1 MKNVFCYFP
10 EPQARALQEEFL
22 RLQQQLLTFQ
32 LQVAQ
37 QLQSAKPSQ
46 ETTVTEEP
54 SSIEQVNSSQPSS
67 IVVVDE
73 IQEPVTKSIDSPISP
88 AETVEAPAD
97 FASEDR

>member
-22 RLQQQLLTFQ
+22 RLQQQLLTLQ

-37 QLQSAKPSQ
+37 QQSAKPSQ

>member
-22 RLQQQLLTFQ
+22 RLQQQLLTLQ

-37 QLQSAKPSQ
+37 QQSAKPSQ
-46 ETTVTEEP
+46 ETTVIEEP
-54 SSIEQVNSSQPSS
+54 SSIEQVNEQPSS

-73 IQEPVTKSIDSPISP
+73 IQEPVTKSTDSSISLV
-88 AETVEAPAD
+88 ETVEAPAD

>member
-1 MKNVFCYFP
+1 MKNVLCYFS

-22 RLQQQLLTFQ
+22 RLQQQLLTLQ

-37 QLQSAKPSQ
+37 QQSAKPSP

-54 SSIEQVNSSQPSS
+54 SSIEQVNEQPSS

-73 IQEPVTKSIDSPISP
+73 IKEPVMKSIDSPISLT
-88 AETVEAPAD
+88 ETLEAPAD
-97 FASEDR
+97 FSSEDR